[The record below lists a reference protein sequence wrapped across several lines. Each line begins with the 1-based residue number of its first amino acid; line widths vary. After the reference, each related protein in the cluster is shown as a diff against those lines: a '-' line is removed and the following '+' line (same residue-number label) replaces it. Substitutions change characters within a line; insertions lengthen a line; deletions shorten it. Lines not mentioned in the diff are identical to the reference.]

1 VYQVERAFDRQHAQV
16 QAIQMQVPPP
26 APTHLATLM
35 SHLATLMSHL
45 ATLMSHLATL
55 MRPRPSRPQSP
66 PSAPRGASLASSIL
80 HCPFLSFLFIML
92 RLLPIKI
99 GWANGASCC
108 VLGRFSDVFSVRV

>member
-26 APTHLATLM
+26 APT
-35 SHLATLMSHL
+35 HLATLMSHL

>member
-1 VYQVERAFDRQHAQV
+1 MYQVERAFDRQHAQV

-35 SHLATLMSHL
+35 THL

-80 HCPFLSFLFIML
+80 RCPFLSFLFIML